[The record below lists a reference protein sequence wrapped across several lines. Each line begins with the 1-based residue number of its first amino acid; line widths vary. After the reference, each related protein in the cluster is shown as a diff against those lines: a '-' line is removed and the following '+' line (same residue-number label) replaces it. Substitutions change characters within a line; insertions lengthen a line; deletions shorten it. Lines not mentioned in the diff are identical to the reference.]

1 MSNWLDLSNNAN
13 TFKST
18 YLKGFLDLSGGTIR
32 TRNAKDHLFI
42 SGDVSFSKNLFV
54 SGDISTNGNLIVD
67 GDI

>member
-32 TRNAKDHLFI
+32 TEMIRITYLLVVMLLLVKIYLLVVI
-42 SGDVSFSKNLFV
+42 YQQ
-54 SGDISTNGNLIVD
+54 IV
-67 GDI
+67 I